1 MSRAGRDDTR
11 AGRSVPACPVL
22 SYGMR
27 GAGLFRTLPALVA
40 GMTRGQ
46 ERPV

>member
-11 AGRSVPACPVL
+11 AGRSVPARPVL

-40 GMTRGQ
+40 GMASSQKG
-46 ERPV
+46 PV